1 MNRVS
6 LFFRR
11 LLYLGRRR
19 NTRGIKLL
27 IVSVLLATLTLVG
40 IQHASDYM
48 EVDILPTS
56 LNYLNYLSNGFSS
69 TTQDHYFDREKLT
82 EMMKFTMER
91 VRSHSSTA
99 VVDRTRNKNC
109 QLGDVGITAADD
121 FSKVTK
127 QQLLK
132 CIDFPKETFH
142 QLKDSHNMFLDT
154 LTNEILDKYPTDL
167 YGGKGIVIV
176 GGGKYTLY
184 AMPAIKAIRTNGDP
198 TIPVELMI
206 PPENDGEEAFCEN
219 VLPELDPSGL
229 TRCIYMNQVFDEQTL
244 KDVKGY
250 QLKALALLASSFE
263 KVLLLDADNYVVN
276 SIKNVFDVEVF
287 QNFGLVLWPDY
298 WRRLHHPQLYDI
310 VGITV
315 NEDKRIR
322 YSVDDLSPAELYE
335 EKDYSKVP
343 FHDFEGAIPDGGT
356 ESGQL
361 LVDKSKHLGTIILS
375 LYYNYNGPSQYYP
388 LLGQGF
394 AGEGDK
400 DTFALAA
407 NTLTQ
412 KGIDSKYH
420 QVKTPVGTSGN
431 WVNSEDETPF
441 EDWLPETSKSYRGV
455 AMLQH
460 DLFSDFEAYMNA
472 VHEIHDSYDDDFRI
486 YYNRKLNERP
496 LEDDSSENREK
507 VASWEKKIH
516 DDFWKFHKEDY
527 HLKSF
532 LQYFKEVPVL
542 FVHSHLPKYN
552 PWQLSLTGDLKYDG
566 KKVMEKH
573 ANVPGFKP
581 SRHGHYR
588 MYGNDFKEKVNYDLE
603 LANFIT
609 MRDHICAVEDGY
621 KNFSYLSKEV
631 SREDRG
637 MEKYRAMCDYIA
649 ERVDMLSDTT
659 WLGSVY

>member
-1 MNRVS
+1 MKRVS

-11 LLYLGRRR
+11 LLYLSRRR
-19 NTRGIKLL
+19 NTKAVKLL
-27 IVSVLLATLTLVG
+27 LVSIILVTLTLLG
-40 IQHASDYM
+40 IQHASNYM
-48 EVDILPTS
+48 EVDILPQS
-56 LNYLNYLSNGFSS
+56 INYLNFLQNGFGG
-69 TTQDHYFDREKLT
+69 TNQAHYFDQDKLT
-82 EMMKFTMER
+82 EMMKYTMER

-99 VVDRTRNKNC
+99 VVDRTKNKGC
-109 QLGDVGITAADD
+109 QLGDVGANAVDK

-127 QQLLK
+127 EQLLK
-132 CIDFPKETFH
+132 CIDFPQETFE
-142 QLKDSHNMFLDT
+142 QLKDSHTTFLDT
-154 LTNEILDKYPTDL
+154 LTNDILDEYPTDL

-184 AMPAIKAIRTNGDP
+184 AMPAIKAVRTNGDP
-198 TIPVELMI
+198 TIPIELMI
-206 PPENDGEEAFCEN
+206 PPENDGEDAFCEN

-276 SIKNVFDVEVF
+276 SIRDIFELDVFKE
-287 QNFGLVLWPDY
+287 FGLILWPDY
-298 WRRLHHPQLYDI
+298 WRRLHHPRLYDI
-310 VGITV
+310 VGISV
-315 NEDKRIR
+315 NENKRVR
-322 YSVDDLSPAELYE
+322 YSMDDVSPTELYE
-335 EKDYSKVP
+335 EKDQSKIP

-407 NTLTQ
+407 TALTQ
-412 KGIDSKYH
+412 RGIVSAYH
-420 QVKTPVGTSGN
+420 QVKTPVGTSGY
-431 WVNSEDETPF
+431 WANSKDETPF
-441 EDWLPETSKSYRGV
+441 EKGLPDAQRSYRGV

-460 DLFSDFEAYMNA
+460 DLLGDFEAYMNA
-472 VHEIHDSYDDDFRI
+472 IHDLSDSYDEDFKI
-486 YYNRKLNERP
+486 YYHRRLGQRP
-496 LEDDSSENREK
+496 LEEDNSESREK
-507 VASWEKKIH
+507 VANWEKKIRE
-516 DDFWKFHKEDY
+516 DFWKSHKVDY
-527 HLKSF
+527 DLKSF
-532 LQYFKEVPVL
+532 LQHFKDVPVL

-552 PWQLSLTGDLKYDG
+552 PWLLSQFGDLKYDG
-566 KKVMEKH
+566 KRVLEKH
-573 ANVPGFKP
+573 ADDPNFKP

-588 MYGNDFKEKVNYDLE
+588 MYGDEFKEKINYDLE

-631 SREDRG
+631 NQEDKG
-637 MEKYRAMCDYIA
+637 FEKYRAMCDYIA